1 MFWGIQN
8 IAFLLYASDIDF
20 YDIDVSFLPYCFH
33 LWSHTVG
40 FRSTLCNAVSNTGLY
55 KHNYFWSEGER
66 GVKIEAWST
75 QCAKYCRTTAEFK
88 RHYFKSMEEGCSNT
102 TFKFFNSQAHCA
114 TYIFPSHICHID
126 HSSAVTN
133 LLYKKHCWTLRIC
146 LILVPSLIPSVLVI
160 KSYSSH
166 SHENIVLTNQC
177 KIRTAPLYAQ
187 DKKMLFYW

>member
-20 YDIDVSFLPYCFH
+20 YGIDVSFLPYCFH

-66 GVKIEAWST
+66 GVKIEAWSI

-102 TFKFFNSQAHCA
+102 TFGKHLNITKSFFLSQ
-114 TYIFPSHICHID
+114 I
-126 HSSAVTN
+126 TN
-133 LLYKKHCWTLRIC
+133 TLCYLYF
-146 LILVPSLIPSVLVI
+146 SIPYL
-160 KSYSSH
+160 
-166 SHENIVLTNQC
+166 
-177 KIRTAPLYAQ
+177 P
-187 DKKMLFYW
+187 YWQ